1 MFTSSPFRVERMK
14 KDGATIVREDGYETT
29 LVDKLPELEI

>member
-1 MFTSSPFRVERMK
+1 MK
-14 KDGATIVREDGYETT
+14 IKWNSEQIPKMNVKNNVREDGYETT